1 MAARRGKQN
10 SYGNEDH
17 KNDMTNRDKILRAI
31 ENSKARIEAV
41 DQGIIGETIGVAQA
55 LDDLRKSLD
64 DIETCLDKRAFSE
77 ASSIGYKE
85 VATAF
90 VFLQRTL
97 GGLQQAQ
104 YEKEQLVS
112 DIAVQS
118 GVGVYEEV
126 APFVDDVLASSKAL
140 SAEEKARN
148 KEKAREWLQER
159 KQAFGEFIQR
169 HNDKI

>member
-1 MAARRGKQN
+1 
-10 SYGNEDH
+10 
-17 KNDMTNRDKILRAI
+17 MTNRDKILGAI

-41 DQGIIGETIGVAQA
+41 DNGIVGETIGVSQA
-55 LDDLRKSLD
+55 LSDLRKSLD
-64 DIETCLDKRAFSE
+64 DIEACLDQRAFSE
-77 ASSIGYKE
+77 ASSIGYND

-104 YEKEQLVS
+104 YEKEQLAS
-112 DIAVQS
+112 DIALQS

-126 APFVDDVLASSKAL
+126 APFVDDVLASSKAV

-148 KEKAREWLQER
+148 KEYRISSEKR
-159 KQAFGEFIQR
+159 
-169 HNDKI
+169 

>member
-1 MAARRGKQN
+1 MCRSMRTKIII
-10 SYGNEDH
+10 E
-17 KNDMTNRDKILRAI
+17 MINRDKILKAI

-41 DQGIIGETIGVAQA
+41 DQGIIGETIGVSQA

-64 DIETCLDKRAFSE
+64 DIKACLNKRTFSE
-77 ASSIGYKE
+77 ASSIGYKD

-104 YEKEQLVS
+104 YEKERLVS
-112 DIAVQS
+112 DIALQS

-126 APFVDDVLASSKAL
+126 APFVDDVLVSSKEL
-140 SAEEKARN
+140 SDEEKARN
-148 KEKAREWLQER
+148 KEKTRE
-159 KQAFGEFIQR
+159 
-169 HNDKI
+169 